1 MSGRL
6 GIYPSLVREAQK
18 KRIQISRNQQKEIH
32 KLYEEIARDLNGEL
46 KKHDSKTLT
55 YRWLKDYAAS
65 VSKASTGLYNA
76 IKNEMTSSVLATGEA
91 VAEAEKAFYS
101 NLAPALSKRF
111 SDVFSDI
118 PKSVADEL
126 LSGGI
131 YHQFA
136 GLSERLWDY
145 QRQFNRDIQT
155 VIVKGIAAQKSAYDL
170 AKDLELYLNPS
181 AKKPWNWGI
190 VYPGTNRKVDYIAQR
205 LARTS
210 VTHAYQMSFQRSTR
224 DNPFVEKYQW
234 HSSNSGRV
242 CSICAARDGMY
253 YEKDQLPLD
262 HPNGMCAV
270 TAVISKSDD
279 EITDELAAWAK
290 GKPNAGLDKWLNPV
304 EINDTIF
311 YDIYHDEKSLISTK
325 KETGIIFNS
334 DGELLWKGT
343 GEQGRIKVPP
353 EATHFLKENVFSHNH
368 PSNGPLSP
376 GDIVN
381 LWKNDL
387 AEIRAVT
394 KHGTF
399 SIKQPEQWKSTP
411 DRTVLNNEF
420 KRLSSKFMKSG
431 RRRIDNELL
440 TPEEADFLIQ
450 RIIMRRITRRLGL
463 EMELIPWKE

>member
-18 KRIQISRNQQKEIH
+18 KRVQISRNQQNEIR
-32 KLYEEIARDLNGEL
+32 KLYEEIYRDLSGEM
-46 KKHDSKTLT
+46 KKHDNKTLT
-55 YRWLKDYAAS
+55 YRWLKDYADS
-65 VSKASTGLYNA
+65 VSKASTWLYNT
-76 IKNEMTSSVLATGEA
+76 IKNEVTSSVLSVGKA
-91 VAEAEKAFYS
+91 VAEAERAFYS
-101 NLAPALSKRF
+101 NLMPALSQRF
-111 SDVFSDI
+111 SDVFSSI
-118 PKSVADEL
+118 PKSVSDEL

-145 QRQFNRDIQT
+145 QGQFNRDIQT
-155 VIVKGIAAQKSAYDL
+155 VIVKGIAAQKPAYNL

-190 VYPGTNRKVDYIAQR
+190 VYPGTNRKVDYSAQR

-242 CSICAARDGMY
+242 CPICNARDGMY

-270 TAVISKSDD
+270 TAVISKSAD
-279 EITDELAAWAK
+279 EIADELAAWAK
-290 GKPNAGLDKWLNPV
+290 GEPNEGLDKWLNPV

-311 YDIYHDEKSLISTK
+311 YDIYNGERGLISTG
-325 KETGIIFNS
+325 KEAGIIYTRS
-334 DGELLWKGT
+334 GKLLWKGT
-343 GEQGRIKVPP
+343 GERDRIKIPP
-353 EATHFLKENVFSHNH
+353 EAKHLLSGNVFSHNH

-394 KHGTF
+394 KHGIF
-399 SIKQPEQWKSTP
+399 SIQQPEQWKSTP
-411 DRTVLNNEF
+411 DRTVIDNEF
-420 KRLSSKFMKSG
+420 KRLSIKFMKPG
-431 RRRIDNELL
+431 LRRINDGLL
-440 TPEEADFLIQ
+440 TSEEAEFLIQ

-463 EMELIPWKE
+463 EMELIPWKR